1 MFSSEDCNSAKMSLS
16 SKWVF
21 FMSLRR
27 LPLLALLLLGPA
39 GCANLMSG
47 VTSQL
52 ADDLAASILNSEDV
66 ATVREGVPAYL
77 LLIDSFLRGSPD
89 SPDLLFA
96 AATLN
101 GSFSVLVEDE
111 IRAKLLAAKS
121 LEHAEKAA
129 CLTSAILCGL
139 RDQTFQELERKVT
152 ALEMHDVPVVYN
164 LAVAWVGWIQSHSD
178 DWAAI
183 GELGKAKMLMA
194 QVIVL
199 NERHE
204 SGGPHLYMGGME
216 TILPASLGGKPEKG
230 RQHFEK
236 AIEIEPRY
244 LMTKVIYAEQYARLV
259 FDEKL
264 HDRLL
269 TEVLAANPI
278 SEGMTLTNKVAQLRA
293 ETLLATSND
302 YF

>member
-1 MFSSEDCNSAKMSLS
+1 
-16 SKWVF
+16 
-21 FMSLRR
+21 MSLRR
-27 LPLLALLLLGPA
+27 LSLLAVLLLGPA
-39 GCANLMSG
+39 GCANLVSG

-66 ATVREGVPAYL
+66 STVREGVPAYL

-89 SPDLLFA
+89 SPDLLLA

-111 IRAKLLAAKS
+111 TRAKLLAVKS
-121 LEHAEKAA
+121 LEYAERAA
-129 CLTSAILCGL
+129 CLTSVALCGL
-139 RDQTFQELERKVT
+139 RTQVFQEFERKVST
-152 ALEMHDVPVVYN
+152 LKINDVPVVYN

-194 QVIVL
+194 QVIIL
-199 NERHE
+199 NERYE

-230 RQHFEK
+230 RQHFER

-259 FDEKL
+259 FDRKL

-269 TEVLAANPI
+269 KEVLAANPI

-293 ETLLATSND
+293 ETLLATSNE